1 VGRAA
6 VQFAGPIRSM
16 RIKNM
21 AKSISRHN
29 RKFLLVGLALAC
41 FAIVEITVA
50 PEPTPNVQAPAIK
63 VQVQQVLVP
72 VVVTDR
78 KGHFITDLKASD
90 FQVFEDG
97 AEQKLVSFATHEDA
111 TPDLLQPDSG
121 KEAAP
126 TQDRQAAPALP

>member
-1 VGRAA
+1 MV
-6 VQFAGPIRSM
+6 RSV
-16 RIKNM
+16 
-21 AKSISRHN
+21 SWLN
-29 RKFLLVGLALAC
+29 RNFRLFGLALAS
-41 FAIVEITVA
+41 FALAGITPAQEPA
-50 PEPTPNVQAPAIK
+50 PSTQAPAIK

-97 AEQKLVSFATHEDA
+97 TEQKLASFTTHEDA

-121 KEAAP
+121 KEPAP
-126 TQDRQAAPALP
+126 HPGDVELAPPPTT